1 MTTFE
6 FPWLPVGHALGEGAV
21 GRVRISGDGYQIVQ
35 DQLSSDVFLILDAD
49 ATVGRAV
56 ARLSGGPGSFNGID
70 FDGRNLFFRRLKRS
84 QEPVVIAYWS
94 KSFGLPIAADVTA
107 VTRAIRRMLE
117 EFPDASI
124 GSALFL
130 PSLGEL
136 LPTAVD
142 GNEDRTRVASQFLV
156 AGANLSRLDGDA
168 VRSLN
173 SWLTSEEVEDFLS
186 ALGGRSPQPEE
197 RRPMSSFSLPGRPA
211 LEQFFREYVIE
222 PSADRERYAA
232 LKVQM
237 PNGVL
242 LYGPP
247 GSGKTHTVNK
257 LASALGWP
265 IFRIEL
271 GAVGSPFVHQTSI
284 ALRKA
289 FEEAKRKS
297 PSLIVLEE
305 VDALAPARGPMT
317 HDHKVEE
324 VVELLRMVE
333 SASEN
338 GVLFIATT
346 NRKHALDPALLRRG
360 RFDHAIE
367 VGYPSAEEVEAALQE
382 ILSERPHEII
392 DLRSLS
398 ENLAGR
404 PMSDVAWV
412 VNDAARAAARAK
424 KDAIVQ
430 EDLLVASQRL
440 AAGDAEP
447 QSG

>member
-1 MTTFE
+1 
-6 FPWLPVGHALGEGAV
+6 
-21 GRVRISGDGYQIVQ
+21 
-35 DQLSSDVFLILDAD
+35 
-49 ATVGRAV
+49 
-56 ARLSGGPGSFNGID
+56 
-70 FDGRNLFFRRLKRS
+70 
-84 QEPVVIAYWS
+84 
-94 KSFGLPIAADVTA
+94 
-107 VTRAIRRMLE
+107 
-117 EFPDASI
+117 
-124 GSALFL
+124 
-130 PSLGEL
+130 
-136 LPTAVD
+136 
-142 GNEDRTRVASQFLV
+142 
-156 AGANLSRLDGDA
+156 
-168 VRSLN
+168 
-173 SWLTSEEVEDFLS
+173 
-186 ALGGRSPQPEE
+186 
-197 RRPMSSFSLPGRPA
+197 MSSFSLPGRPA

-222 PSADRERYAA
+222 PSADRDRYAA
-232 LKVQM
+232 LKVQL

-247 GSGKTHTVNK
+247 GSGKTHAVNK
-257 LASALGWP
+257 LSSALGWP

-367 VGYPSAEEVEAALQE
+367 VGYPSAEEVRAALLE
-382 ILSERPHEII
+382 ILSERPHTII
-392 DLRSLS
+392 EFGSLS
-398 ENLAGR
+398 ASLAGR
-404 PMSDVAWV
+404 PMSDVAWM
-412 VNDAARAAARAK
+412 VNDAARVAARAK
-424 KDAIVQ
+424 KDAIDQ
-430 EDLLVASQRL
+430 EDLFAAAQRL
-440 AAGDAEP
+440 FASGAESP
-447 QSG
+447 PI